1 MSAHWPVPA
10 ASAWARRMIIG
21 KSSPLRGMWGTDR
34 AANLCKVPFV
44 GSLRNPVGPLPSS
57 IYWRRRAVLASVV
70 ALLALLAVW
79 TVSSGGGRTSTN
91 GKGEGRP
98 DPVTSITPGPGGTGP
113 AISAAP
119 GGRPESGGGGTTGSE
134 GGSGGGA
141 GKNGEPGNGTGTSGG
156 SGSAGGGAGGPA
168 AVPADSPLPTCATSA
183 LQWEVKSA
191 KNEYE
196 ANEKPRLELVARN
209 TSGTTCKVD
218 LGPKQA
224 VLTILQAS
232 SNKAVWSSADCPT
245 GAGNAFFR
253 LPAQGETKHALDW
266 DRRFSAA
273 DQCQSP
279 PAGSAAPDTYVVEVK
294 SPGMPVARTSFVLK
308 QD

>member
-1 MSAHWPVPA
+1 M
-10 ASAWARRMIIG
+10 
-21 KSSPLRGMWGTDR
+21 
-34 AANLCKVPFV
+34 

-91 GKGEGRP
+91 GKGQSGP
-98 DPVTSITPGPGGTGP
+98 DPVSSITPGPAGTGP

-119 GGRPESGGGGTTGSE
+119 GGRTESGGGGSAGSE
-134 GGSGGGA
+134 GGAATGDA
-141 GKNGEPGNGTGTSGG
+141 GKNGEPGGEPGGGTGGGTGSDGG
-156 SGSAGGGAGGPA
+156 SGGAAGGPA
-168 AVPADSPLPTCATSA
+168 QVPADSPLPTCAPGA

-209 TSGTTCKVD
+209 ISGTTCKVD

-232 SNKAVWSSADCPT
+232 SSKAVWSSADCPT
-245 GAGNAFFR
+245 GAGNTFFR

-273 DQCQSP
+273 DQCQTP

-294 SPGMPVARTSFVLK
+294 APGMPVARTSFVLK